1 MNDAIKNL
9 IDQFTTRADE
19 IENAI
24 APTGC
29 SVVASH
35 NWIVV
40 DKFGAMT
47 FELTPEG
54 KKKRAVCNGH
64 GSAHKVNRFT
74 REDALRL
81 AKACDARA
89 VFWKDAASEELESLR
104 TQIDKLN
111 SL

>member
-19 IENAI
+19 IERAI

-29 SVVASH
+29 AVVASH

-40 DKFGAMT
+40 DDFGAMT

-74 REDALRL
+74 SEDAQRL
-81 AKACDARA
+81 ARACDARA
-89 VFWKDAASEELESLR
+89 VFWKDAAKEELDSLR
-104 TQIDKLN
+104 AHIAKFNTL
-111 SL
+111 